1 MGPRSC
7 TQGEGGIYLRSRAAR
22 EGGLHTW
29 AQQLSQHNATS
40 SERGEIKV
48 KRRACAHTDTKKK
61 KKQTG
66 KLKSSQKEIHKR
78 LKAKKTPKEK
88 SIYQPLRAVEIN
100 FFNVKVNK

>member
-78 LKAKKTPKEK
+78 LKAKKNSKRKKHIPALK
-88 SIYQPLRAVEIN
+88 SCGNQL
-100 FFNVKVNK
+100 FQCKSK

>member
-1 MGPRSC
+1 MGTRSC

-29 AQQLSQHNATS
+29 ARQLSQHNATS

-61 KKQTG
+61 KK
-66 KLKSSQKEIHKR
+66 
-78 LKAKKTPKEK
+78 
-88 SIYQPLRAVEIN
+88 
-100 FFNVKVNK
+100 NKQGN